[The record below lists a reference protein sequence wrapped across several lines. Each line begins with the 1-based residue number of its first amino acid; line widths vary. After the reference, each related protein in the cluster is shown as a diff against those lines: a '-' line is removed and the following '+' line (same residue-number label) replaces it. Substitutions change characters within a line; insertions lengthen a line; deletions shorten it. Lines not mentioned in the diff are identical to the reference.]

1 MKFLLMGLIAFFAS
15 GLIMEQIFNSII
27 SQANEMAETPS
38 SQAQFVEAQRSGE
51 SIEAPD
57 QNTAFAGKKGLD
69 QLQQANCT
77 AENIAQAHP
86 YMVGTI
92 EDVIDGDTIIVNVEG
107 AYMRVRLWGIDAPEK
122 DQPNG
127 QNAWQNLINRAP
139 LYSKIE
145 LHPMDMDQYG
155 RMVANIGYEGKFAV
169 NFDMVAQG
177 MAYHV
182 NAYSSINNR
191 CLIEA
196 QKVAQTNRKGVWQ
209 NDENGEIRP
218 WEHRRQQQ
226 EIEDQKQIQQQREP
240 EPAVP
245 YN

>member
-1 MKFLLMGLIAFFAS
+1 MKFVLIGLISFFAS
-15 GLIMEQIFNSII
+15 GMIMEQVITNLFSR
-27 SQANEMAETPS
+27 ADEMGVTRS
-38 SQAQFVEAQRSGE
+38 SQAQFVEAQRNGG
-51 SIEAPD
+51 SIEAPE
-57 QNTAFAGKKGLD
+57 QNRTFASQEELH

-77 AENIAQAHP
+77 AEKIAQAHP
-86 YMVGTI
+86 YMVGTV

-107 AYMRVRLWGIDAPEK
+107 AYMKVRLWGIDAPEK

-127 QNAWQNLINRAP
+127 QQSWQHLINRTP

-155 RMVANIGYEGKFAV
+155 RMVANIGYPGNFAV
-169 NFDMVAQG
+169 NFDMVAVG

-182 NAYSSINNR
+182 NAYSSINNQ

-196 QKVAQTNRKGVWQ
+196 QKAAKTNRKGVWQ
-209 NDENGEIRP
+209 NNEGGEVRP

-226 EIEDQKQIQQQREP
+226 KIEEQKQIQRQNEP
-240 EPAVP
+240 EPEVP